1 MGLPAIT
8 ETDVEIIIPGCKVV
22 GDRCNGGQKVV
33 FPCLINEKKYAIKF
47 MLVNLDILAEDNP
60 EITTGILDEITAR
73 ALREVE
79 IMRKCDSPY
88 LIKLGP
94 VELQRVSYNDQIIIL
109 FSEEWVEGE
118 DLSRE
123 LARTNVL
130 QIMDVIK
137 LGIQIT
143 SAIQELWSHSKV
155 HRDIKPGNILH
166 CSNSGDFLLLD
177 MGLAF
182 DLSDK
187 SLTAFGQIPCTRTY
201 VSPEQLNIAKKR
213 SMDFRS
219 DLFNLGI
226 VMYESITGE
235 HPFYKIGMSDMDIF
249 SNVIS
254 YDPPPPSSLRR
265 GISNELNDLIIR
277 LLGKNP
283 HFRYRS
289 CEQLIVALKRILEN
303 MGV

>member
-1 MGLPAIT
+1 MGLPVLTAN
-8 ETDVEIIIPGCKVV
+8 DVEAIIPNCKVI
-22 GDRCNGGQKVV
+22 GEQCNGGQKIV
-33 FPCLINEKKYAIKF
+33 FPCLIDDKKYAVKF
-47 MLVNLDILAEDNP
+47 MLVNPEIFSEGNP
-60 EITTGILDEITAR
+60 EISPDILDEITAR
-73 ALREVE
+73 AMREVQ

-88 LIKLGP
+88 LIKLGHI
-94 VELQRVSYNDQIIIL
+94 ELQRISYNNQIIIF

-123 LARTNVL
+123 LARAKVL
-130 QIMDVIK
+130 QISDVIK

-143 SAIQELWSHSKV
+143 RAIQELWSESNI

-166 CSNSGDFLLLD
+166 CFHSGDFLLLD

-187 SLTAFGQIPCTRTY
+187 SLTAFGRIPCTRAY
-201 VSPEQLNIAKKR
+201 VSPEQLNLAKKR
-213 SMDFRS
+213 FMDFRS

-226 VMYESITGE
+226 VMYECITGV
-235 HPFYKIGMSDMDIF
+235 HPFYKIGMTDMEIF
-249 SNVIS
+249 ARVIS
-254 YDPPPPSSLRR
+254 YDPPPPSNLRSEIPK
-265 GISNELNDLIIR
+265 GLNEVIMR

-289 CEQLIVALKRILEN
+289 CEQLIDALTKISE
-303 MGV
+303 GV